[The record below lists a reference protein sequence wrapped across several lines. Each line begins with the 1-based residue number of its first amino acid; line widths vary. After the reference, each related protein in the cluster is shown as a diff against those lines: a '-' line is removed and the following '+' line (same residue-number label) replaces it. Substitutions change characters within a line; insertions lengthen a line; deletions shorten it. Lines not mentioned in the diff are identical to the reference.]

1 MHAGLAA
8 VVGCRCCC
16 CSLLRVGRASPLLPG
31 TVGEDMAELVVPTQH
46 TATEPEPVAAQLAV
60 CSGHRF
66 DIGDPAWQSHL
77 AEQGFCVIK
86 GVADERQVC
95 TGRALFWDDIEASN
109 PTVRRDD
116 VDTWRPGPPRTGNA
130 SVPEHRRWMLSSTG
144 LVSGSLAQG
153 AGAWQIRGLP
163 LVKQAFSQIW
173 GDEDLIV
180 SMDCALIWRPWAG
193 RADCG
198 VLPQTEGLHLD
209 QNPYS
214 KPDLECVQGM
224 VPLYD
229 VTPFTGGL
237 AVIPCSHVDKAPAW
251 CKQFAGQGDWCPLS
265 SDDPMQGAE
274 RLVVAAAGDLI
285 LWDARTVHGGVVGP
299 GEDTMSADGT
309 PALARLTQTVSM
321 TPRSR
326 ASEACLKARRD
337 GFAAGITFNHSPHES
352 GVSSGTVPSKRRRDF
367 RPPQLTEQQAALI

>member
-1 MHAGLAA
+1 
-8 VVGCRCCC
+8 
-16 CSLLRVGRASPLLPG
+16 
-31 TVGEDMAELVVPTQH
+31 MADVQAVVPTAEH
-46 TATEPEPVAAQLAV
+46 TAEQEEPIAAQLAV
-60 CSGHRF
+60 CTGHRF

-86 GVADERQVC
+86 GVADEGQVC

-109 PTVRRDD
+109 PSVRRDD
-116 VDTWRPGPPRTGNA
+116 VDTWKSRGDA
-130 SVPEHRRWMLSSTG
+130 SVAEHRRWMLSSTG

-153 AGAWQIRGLP
+153 AGSWHIRGLP

-173 GDEDLIV
+173 EDEDLIV

-193 RADCG
+193 RTDCG
-198 VLPQTEGLHLD
+198 VLPRTEGLHLD

-214 KPDLECVQGM
+214 KPERECVQGM

-229 VTPFTGGL
+229 VTPVTGGL
-237 AVIPCSHVDKAPAW
+237 AVIPGSHVDKSPAW

-265 SDDPMQGAE
+265 WDDPMQGTE

-299 GEDTMSADGT
+299 GEDTTAADGT

-326 ASEACLKARRD
+326 ASKACLKARRD

-352 GVSSGTVPSKRRRDF
+352 GVSSGTVRSKRRKDF
-367 RPPQLTEQQAALI
+367 VPPQLTEQQAALI